1 MITRTVQLIF
11 AVGLALGL
19 AVTTAPSASAAPS
32 AGTTADGSA
41 LAQARDRDG
50 DNIDPVSGQEVERT
64 SVVQYINAAYI
75 WFAFIGGLLAI
86 IMLIYAGYTYMGSY
100 GDPEKISNAKDI
112 VEKTLIGLALL
123 ILAALI
129 LSTIN
134 PRTTDPCR
142 PGERGCGDID
152 FTRPGG

>member
-1 MITRTVQLIF
+1 MITRTVQLVF

-19 AVTTAPSASAAPS
+19 AVTAAPSASAAPS
-32 AGTTADGSA
+32 ADTTV
-41 LAQARDRDG
+41 AQARDRDG
-50 DNIDPVSGQEVERT
+50 DNIDPVSGQEVENT
-64 SVVQYINAAYI
+64 SVVQYINAAYT

-100 GDPEKISNAKDI
+100 GDPDKISNAKDI

>member
-1 MITRTVQLIF
+1 MITRIIQLALAFGIAF
-11 AVGLALGL
+11 GLA
-19 AVTTAPSASAAPS
+19 AAAAPPALAAPS
-32 AGTTADGSA
+32 AETMV
-41 LAQARDRDG
+41 AQARDRDG
-50 DNIDPVSGQEVERT
+50 DNIDPISGHEVEKT

-129 LSTIN
+129 LNTIN
-134 PRTTDPCR
+134 PRTIDACR

-152 FTRPGG
+152 FTKPGG